1 VPVLLGYIDRKQIKS
16 FPNLVTASKTLAKQ
30 QMQLAILEAQEKEY
44 RDLQKR
50 FENEKKPPIEYLEP
64 SLDNYSTIMKSIR
77 GNDPE
82 MLNENTHYR
91 MGHITQI
98 YTNDFNYSTGKLEKK
113 KMLQPYMIEDLTSSW
128 VQSKVAEYGGK
139 YPSGLYDLRNRVERQ
154 KRKVSNILK
163 TK

>member
-1 VPVLLGYIDRKQIKS
+1 MPNGEIKNVSSESVPVLLGYIDRKEIKS

-50 FENEKKPPIEYLEP
+50 FENEKKPLIEYEEP
-64 SLDNYSTIMKSIR
+64 SIDNFSFYKMGNIKKMYS
-77 GNDPE
+77 NP
-82 MLNENTHYR
+82 
-91 MGHITQI
+91 
-98 YTNDFNYSTGKLEKK
+98 FNYSTGKYETK
-113 KMLQPYMIEDLTSSW
+113 KMLDSYIIEDLTKNW
-128 VQSKVAEYGGK
+128 IQKKVAEYGGK
-139 YPSGLYDLRNRVERQ
+139 YPSGLYELRNRVERQ